1 MRSVTGV
8 RLMPARIPDL
18 RDIEVMDDATAA
30 MFRAMTPAQT
40 VSIACDAHDTATALT
55 VAQIREQHPDWPRN
69 RSRPETD
76 P

>member
-40 VSIACDAHDTATALT
+40 VAIACDAHDTAMTA
-55 VAQIREQHPDWPRN
+55 AQDREQHPDWPRD